1 MIYSMNPDGSG
12 RSQITDQRE
21 SSQDPSWSPD
31 GTRIA
36 FVAQTEG
43 RESVAVI
50 GADGSGRKVLTGPT
64 LAVTAPSG
72 RPTGKRVAFAAK
84 HVGALSGH

>member
-1 MIYSMNPDGSG
+1 MNPDGSG
-12 RSQITDQRE
+12 RSQITNQRE

-64 LAVTAPSG
+64 LAVTAPSAG
-72 RPTGKRVAFAAK
+72 GKRVAFAAK
-84 HVGALSGH
+84 HVGALSEH